1 MYPITAGGGGVAEQD
16 CSLGRGGE
24 GEGGVAYHR
33 QLSLVGGGCHQ
44 LFECGIVN
52 AREICEMGEVVTGKL
67 FQDDPFPQGWIFGQG
82 PLHNLHHICCR
93 LEY

>member
-16 CSLGRGGE
+16 CSFGRGGE

-44 LFECGIVN
+44 LFESGVV
-52 AREICEMGEVVTGKL
+52 ELGEVGEVGRVL
-67 FQDDPFPQGWIFGQG
+67 AW
-82 PLHNLHHICCR
+82 
-93 LEY
+93 